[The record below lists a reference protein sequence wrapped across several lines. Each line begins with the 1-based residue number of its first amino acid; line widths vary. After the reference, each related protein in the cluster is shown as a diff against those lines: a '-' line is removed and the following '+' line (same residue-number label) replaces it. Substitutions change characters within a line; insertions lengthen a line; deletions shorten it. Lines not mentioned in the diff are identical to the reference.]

1 MLIVKHPVTRVQCLP
16 CLCILLACRYT
27 YLLDLAIQHRQPLLM
42 VGPSGTG
49 KTCIIAAHLLSGKGL
64 AQELWMPVAI
74 TLSARTTANML
85 QEQVGRCIFPMDSTL
100 LFGTTSVVCLHLYDS
115 RKRSMSINV

>member
-1 MLIVKHPVTRVQCLP
+1 MASVELWVACY
-16 CLCILLACRYT
+16 CRYT

-64 AQELWMPVAI
+64 TTEQWTPVAV
-74 TLSARTTANML
+74 TLSARTSANML
-85 QEQVGRCIFPMDSTL
+85 QDQVCVQQD
-100 LFGTTSVVCLHLYDS
+100 CLQLHCL
-115 RKRSMSINV
+115 

>member
-1 MLIVKHPVTRVQCLP
+1 MLWYTSCFAP
-16 CLCILLACRYT
+16 LLLLFRYA
-27 YLLDLAIQHRQPLLM
+27 YLLDLAIQHRHPLLM

-64 AQELWMPVAI
+64 PQDLWTPVAI

-85 QEQVGRCIFPMDSTL
+85 QDQVG
-100 LFGTTSVVCLHLYDS
+100 
-115 RKRSMSINV
+115 

>member
-1 MLIVKHPVTRVQCLP
+1 MDVSAT
-16 CLCILLACRYT
+16 CRYT

-64 AQELWMPVAI
+64 PQELWMPVAV
-74 TLSARTTANML
+74 TLSARTSANML
-85 QEQVGRCIFPMDSTL
+85 QDQVRQQMVLTRDARQ
-100 LFGTTSVVCLHLYDS
+100 VALHT
-115 RKRSMSINV
+115 